1 MGDKVK
7 QIVEEIKKNSS
18 VFIVNPASSLQ
29 DTINNTIEQL
39 IKKDKFVCIY
49 ISFTK
54 TEKKMEQVCDEREI
68 GKNQIFFVYFGT
80 EPSKKESEWLTH
92 SIHVPSPQ
100 ALSSIGIAVDA
111 LTQLVKEKGIVM
123 VDCLSIMLIYNQ
135 INMVAKFVKGLMD
148 RCTEHKLKIVVFTT
162 KSEQKL
168 LEEKVSV
175 FFDKAIM
182 DDGD

>member
-1 MGDKVK
+1 MDDKEK
-7 QIVEEIKKNSS
+7 QIVEEIRKNSS

-39 IKKDKFVCIY
+39 IKKDKLVCIY

-54 TEKKMEQVCDEREI
+54 TEKRMEQVCEEREI

-80 EPSKKESEWLTH
+80 ELSKKGSEWLTH
-92 SIHVPSPQ
+92 SIRVRSPQ
-100 ALSSIGIAVDA
+100 VLSTIGIAVDT

-123 VDCLSIMLIYNQ
+123 IDCLSSMLIYNE
-135 INMVAKFVKGLMD
+135 INTVARFVKGLMD
-148 RCTEHKLKIVVFTT
+148 RCTEHKLKIIVFTT

-168 LEEKVSV
+168 LEEKVAV
-175 FFDKAIM
+175 FFDKTIM
-182 DDGD
+182 EDVD